1 MTKHFLLVP
10 LLSLLLTPSF
20 AQNGS
25 DYERFVNDA
34 GELSNIYRGQ
44 SPLVYNFRH
53 TGTYYAYSE
62 NFEIGVVKYNGKIY
76 KDVYLNLNSHLDEL
90 NILIKKT
97 GRTVVLNNDFVG
109 YFSFGG
115 RDFIYLKDV
124 NKSSG
129 SVPQIGY
136 YQVLYNGSSKLYKK
150 IKKIYAERIN
160 ETASIQTKSK
170 LERMFLVSESY
181 YLLKEGSFHLI
192 KKKSDLLSY
201 YKEKKRD
208 IRQLIREKNL
218 DFRRDKDHSFSEII
232 RFVESGTTKSDE

>member
-62 NFEIGVVKYNGKIY
+62 NFEIGVVKYNDKIY

-115 RDFIYLKDV
+115 RNFIYLKDV

>member
-1 MTKHFLLVP
+1 
-10 LLSLLLTPSF
+10 
-20 AQNGS
+20 
-25 DYERFVNDA
+25 
-34 GELSNIYRGQ
+34 
-44 SPLVYNFRH
+44 
-53 TGTYYAYSE
+53 
-62 NFEIGVVKYNGKIY
+62 
-76 KDVYLNLNSHLDEL
+76 
-90 NILIKKT
+90 
-97 GRTVVLNNDFVG
+97 VG

>member
-1 MTKHFLLVP
+1 M
-10 LLSLLLTPSF
+10 
-20 AQNGS
+20 
-25 DYERFVNDA
+25 
-34 GELSNIYRGQ
+34 
-44 SPLVYNFRH
+44 
-53 TGTYYAYSE
+53 
-62 NFEIGVVKYNGKIY
+62 EICVC
-76 KDVYLNLNSHLDEL
+76 D
-90 NILIKKT
+90 
-97 GRTVVLNNDFVG
+97 
-109 YFSFGG
+109 
-115 RDFIYLKDV
+115 
-124 NKSSG
+124 
-129 SVPQIGY
+129 
-136 YQVLYNGSSKLYKK
+136 KK